1 MIFTRRFRRLHL
13 EVTIPV
19 AEKRH
24 LFSPLQYIISFIF
37 KPNPLFHITTGPVC
51 RNSETLSRLI
61 GFTEAG
67 LKDIYKSRGNLSAP
81 ILRIFSSYWGEQ
93 RIENFSYT
101 SHFDSRSTMYRVE
114 FRKDELNEFLV
125 YYLTRSNKIYL
136 YCYFRFVI
144 TKII

>member
-51 RNSETLSRLI
+51 RNSETLSHLI
-61 GFTEAG
+61 GFTEAA
-67 LKDIYKSRGNLSAP
+67 LKDIYKSRP
-81 ILRIFSSYWGEQ
+81 IYRPIHRLILPIFSLIAWKTGRELRIFHTK
-93 RIENFSYT
+93 FSFQF
-101 SHFDSRSTMYRVE
+101 SISTM
-114 FRKDELNEFLV
+114 
-125 YYLTRSNKIYL
+125 
-136 YCYFRFVI
+136 
-144 TKII
+144 

>member
-51 RNSETLSRLI
+51 RNSETLSHLI
-61 GFTEAG
+61 GFTEAA
-67 LKDIYKSRGNLSAP
+67 LKDIYKSRAIYRPIHRL
-81 ILRIFSSYWGEQ
+81 ILRIFFSYCGKQ
-93 RIENFSYT
+93 RIFRTNLFNSQ
-101 SHFDSRSTMYRVE
+101 FRQRCIE
-114 FRKDELNEFLV
+114 FRKGESNEFVV
-125 YYLTRSNKIYL
+125 YHSTSTNKIYL
-136 YCYFRFVI
+136 YCYL
-144 TKII
+144 

>member
-101 SHFDSRSTMYRVE
+101 SHLDSRSTMYRVE

-136 YCYFRFVI
+136 HCYFVI